1 MVVSDKTPQKMRYS
15 DSYPVNR
22 EEDWL
27 DRETARIFNELIELI
42 EEYHRTRSERKTR
55 YRRKSDAG
63 GKV

>member
-1 MVVSDKTPQKMRYS
+1 MRYS